1 VHDLYKRILWISLSV
16 IFLAAIIFIFV
27 FFSKIDDMVID
38 TEKAILKNPPSDQV
52 LTDSTVKEVI
62 EEDSE
67 DFYVLMIGLD
77 QRGNSFMLNTDS
89 LIVAHIIPQ
98 NHLVKLIS
106 IPRDQK
112 VNDPDSP
119 GNFKKINAI
128 FAEGYSHAQKEAKKD
143 PSLLSGKK
151 VTIGKIRV
159 SEEYISSGMVLLR
172 ETFEDFMGISIDN
185 TFLVNFETVVG
196 LVDEVGGIEINV
208 DRSMQY
214 TAEFDGTHIDLQ
226 RGLQILDGRNALNY
240 ARHRLDDRGVNF
252 ESSDFDRGR
261 RQQEVIS
268 ALVKKMS
275 SWGNLT
281 KTLDL
286 LDIVTSN
293 VKTDMSRGT
302 MISLVKDFYGN
313 LSSDTVI
320 SVPYPGYWKS
330 PYVHVDPYDLEQTLH
345 TFTSIERVTEAVA
358 GTNDMK
364 PSEIVE

>member
-1 VHDLYKRILWISLSV
+1 MFKRIVWITLGVLLIGAIFV
-16 IFLAAIIFIFV
+16 IFSFNQKL
-27 FFSKIDDMVID
+27 DDMVID
-38 TEKAILKNPPSDQV
+38 TDTAIIKNSPSEESSPDPSSSTKA
-52 LTDSTVKEVI
+52 

-67 DFYVLMIGLD
+67 NFYVLMIGLD
-77 QRGNSFMLNTDS
+77 QRGNDLMLNTDS

-98 NHLVKLIS
+98 QHLVKLLS

-112 VNDPDSP
+112 VTDPDDS
-119 GNFKKINAI
+119 GDYKKINAI
-128 FAEGYSHAQKEAKKD
+128 FAEGYNHALKEARKD
-143 PSLLSGKK
+143 PSLLSGRK
-151 VTIGKIRV
+151 VSIGKKRI
-159 SEEYISSGMVLLR
+159 SEEYISSGMVALR
-172 ETFEDFMGISIDN
+172 ETFEDFLHISIEH

-261 RQQEVIS
+261 RQQEVIT

-286 LDIVTSN
+286 LDIVTTN

-302 MISLVKDFYGN
+302 MISLVKDFYGH

-320 SVPYPGYWKS
+320 SIPYPGYWKS
-330 PYVHVDPYDLEQTLH
+330 PYVHIDEEDLKETIEL
-345 TFTSIERVTEAVA
+345 FTSIELPIKTKVDE
-358 GTNDMK
+358 D
-364 PSEIVE
+364 

>member
-1 VHDLYKRILWISLSV
+1 MFRKIIWITLGTLLLGG
-16 IFLAAIIFIFV
+16 IYFIF
-27 FFSKIDDMVID
+27 SADQKLDEMVID
-38 TEKAILKNPPSDQV
+38 TESAIIKKSPIEM
-52 LTDSTVKEVI
+52 STPETSNI
-62 EEDSE
+62 ETEE
-67 DFYVLMIGLD
+67 EPENFYLLMIGLD
-77 QRGNSFMLNTDS
+77 QRGNDLMLNTDS

-98 NHLVKLIS
+98 EHLVKLIS

-112 VNDPDSP
+112 VPDPEAP
-119 GNFKKINAI
+119 NNYKKINAI
-128 FAEGYSHAQKEAKKD
+128 FAEGYNHALKEAKKD
-143 PSLLSGKK
+143 PSLLSGRK
-151 VTIGKIRV
+151 VSIGKKRI
-159 SEEYISSGMVLLR
+159 SEEYISSGMVALR
-172 ETFEDFMGISIDN
+172 ETFEDFLDIPIEN

-261 RQQEVIS
+261 RQQEVIT

-286 LDIVTSN
+286 LDIVTTN
-293 VKTDMSRGT
+293 VKTDMSRGK
-302 MISLVKDFYGN
+302 MISLIKDFYGH

-330 PYVHVDPYDLEQTLH
+330 PYVHIDEDDLRETIEQ
-345 TFTSIERVTEAVA
+345 FTSIKRPIETL
-358 GTNDMK
+358 
-364 PSEIVE
+364 VED

>member
-1 VHDLYKRILWISLSV
+1 VYDLFKKIVWITLGILLIGAIVFMLS
-16 IFLAAIIFIFV
+16 FDRKL
-27 FFSKIDDMVID
+27 DEMTID
-38 TEKAILKNPPSDQV
+38 TDNAIVIKSPSEESPDP
-52 LTDSTVKEVI
+52 TSTEAEV
-62 EEDSE
+62 EPEN
-67 DFYVLMIGLD
+67 FYVLMIGLD
-77 QRGNSFMLNTDS
+77 QRGNDLMLNTDS

-98 NHLVKLIS
+98 QHLVKLLS

-112 VNDPDSP
+112 VADPEDP
-119 GNFKKINAI
+119 GDDKKINAI
-128 FAEGYSHAQKEAKKD
+128 FAGGFNHALKEARKD
-143 PSLLSGKK
+143 PSLLSGRKIS
-151 VTIGKIRV
+151 IGKKRI
-159 SEEYISSGMVLLR
+159 SEEYISSGMVALR
-172 ETFEDFMGISIDN
+172 ETFEDFLDISIDH

-214 TAEFDGTHIDLQ
+214 TAQFDGTHIDLQ
-226 RGLQILDGRNALNY
+226 KGLQILDGRNALNY

-261 RQQEVIS
+261 RQQEVIA

-286 LDIVTSN
+286 LDIVTAN

-302 MISLVKDFYGN
+302 MISLVKDYYGH

-320 SVPYPGYWKS
+320 SIPYHGYWKY
-330 PYVHVDPYDLEQTLH
+330 PYVHIDEEDLKMTLEL
-345 TFTSIERVTEAVA
+345 FTSIERPAEI
-358 GTNDMK
+358 
-364 PSEIVE
+364 PIVEE

>member
-1 VHDLYKRILWISLSV
+1 MYKKRILWISLAV
-16 IFLAAIIFIFV
+16 IFIAVVILIFT
-27 FFSKIDDMVID
+27 FFNKIDNMVID
-38 TEKAILKNPPSDQV
+38 TEKVILKNPPSEQDLLE
-52 LTDSTVKEVI
+52 LTTKDAE

-77 QRGNSFMLNTDS
+77 QRGNSIMLNTDS

-112 VNDPDSP
+112 VEDPDNP

-128 FAEGYSHAQKEAKKD
+128 FAEGYSHAQREAKKN

-151 VTIGKIRV
+151 VSIGKIRV
-159 SEEYISSGMVLLR
+159 SEEYVSSGMVLLR
-172 ETFEDFMGISIDN
+172 ETFEDFLNISIDN

-226 RGLQILDGRNALNY
+226 RGLQVLDGRNALNY
-240 ARHRLDDRGVNF
+240 ARHRLDDRGVNY

-275 SWGNLT
+275 SWGNIT

-293 VKTDMSRGT
+293 IKTDMSRGT

-320 SVPYPGYWKS
+320 SIPYPGYWKS
-330 PYVHVDPYDLEQTLH
+330 PYVHVDDDDLVQTLQS
-345 TFTSIERVTEAVA
+345 FTSIERLTEAEVETSD
-358 GTNDMK
+358 TN
-364 PSEIVE
+364 P

>member
-1 VHDLYKRILWISLSV
+1 MNENIH
-16 IFLAAIIFIFV
+16 
-27 FFSKIDDMVID
+27 FSPACVID
-38 TEKAILKNPPSDQV
+38 EKLR
-52 LTDSTVKEVI
+52 STA
-62 EEDSE
+62 EEDPE

-77 QRGNSFMLNTDS
+77 QRGNDLMLNTDS
-89 LIVAHIIPQ
+89 LIAAHIIPQ
-98 NHLVKLIS
+98 THLVKLLS

-112 VNDPDSP
+112 VPDPEDP
-119 GNFKKINAI
+119 GDYKKINAI
-128 FAEGYSHAQKEAKKD
+128 FAEGYNHALKEARKD
-143 PSLLSGKK
+143 PSLLSGRK
-151 VTIGKIRV
+151 VSIGKKRI
-159 SEEYISSGMVLLR
+159 SEEYISSGMVALR
-172 ETFEDFMGISIDN
+172 ETFEDFLNIPIDN

-214 TAEFDGTHIDLQ
+214 SAEFDGTHIDLQ
-226 RGLQILDGRNALNY
+226 KGLQILDGRNALNY
-240 ARHRLDDRGVNF
+240 ARHRLDDRGINF

-261 RQQEVIS
+261 RQQEVIT

-286 LDIVTSN
+286 LDIVTTN

-302 MISLVKDFYGN
+302 MISLVKDFYGH

-330 PYVHVDPYDLEQTLH
+330 PYVHIDEEDLKETIQL
-345 TFTSIERVTEAVA
+345 FTSIERPIEIPVVTE
-358 GTNDMK
+358 
-364 PSEIVE
+364 E

>member
-1 VHDLYKRILWISLSV
+1 LIRKIVWITLSILIIGAIV
-16 IFLAAIIFIFV
+16 FIFSADRKLDEMTIDTDTAII
-27 FFSKIDDMVID
+27 K
-38 TEKAILKNPPSDQV
+38 KPPLSQKSVPDPISV
-52 LTDSTVKEVI
+52 DIEAE
-62 EEDSE
+62 EEDPE
-67 DFYVLMIGLD
+67 NFYVLMIGLD
-77 QRGNSFMLNTDS
+77 QRGNDLMLNTDS
-89 LIVAHIIPQ
+89 LIVAHIVPQ
-98 NHLVKLIS
+98 QHLVKLLS

-112 VNDPDSP
+112 VPDPEEP
-119 GNFKKINAI
+119 GDHKKINAI
-128 FAEGYSHAQKEAKKD
+128 FAEGYNHAFQEARKD
-143 PSLLSGKK
+143 PGLLSGRK
-151 VTIGKIRV
+151 VSIGTKRI
-159 SEEYISSGMVLLR
+159 SEEYISSGMVALR
-172 ETFEDFMGISIDN
+172 ETFEDFLDISIEN

-226 RGLQILDGRNALNY
+226 RGLQVLDGRNALNY

-261 RQQEVIS
+261 RQQEVIT

-286 LDIVTSN
+286 LDIVTTN

-302 MISLVKDFYGN
+302 MISLVRDFYRH

-320 SVPYPGYWKS
+320 SIPYPGYWKS
-330 PYVHVDPYDLEQTLH
+330 PYVHIDEEDLEETIAL
-345 TFTSIERVTEAVA
+345 FTSIERPIKIPKV
-358 GTNDMK
+358 
-364 PSEIVE
+364 SEE

>member
-1 VHDLYKRILWISLSV
+1 MYKKILWISLGV
-16 IFLAAIIFIFV
+16 LIIGTIVFIF
-27 FFSKIDDMVID
+27 SLDRKLDEMTID
-38 TEKAILKNPPSDQV
+38 TDKVILKHPPSQQASPDP
-52 LTDSTVKEVI
+52 STTI
-62 EEDSE
+62 AEEDPE

-77 QRGNSFMLNTDS
+77 QRGKALMLNTDS

-98 NHLVKLIS
+98 SHLVKLIS
-106 IPRDQK
+106 MPRDQM
-112 VNDPDSP
+112 VANPDDPGDY
-119 GNFKKINAI
+119 KKINAI
-128 FAEGYSHAQKEAKKD
+128 FAEGYSHALNEAKKD
-143 PSLLSGKK
+143 PSLLSGRR
-151 VTIGKIRV
+151 VSIGKLRV
-159 SEEYISSGMVLLR
+159 HEEYISSGMVALR
-172 ETFEDFMGISIDN
+172 ETFEDFLHISVDH

-226 RGLQILDGRNALNY
+226 KGLQILDGRNALNY
-240 ARHRLDDRGVNF
+240 ARHRLDDRGVNY

-286 LDIVTSN
+286 LDIVTTN
-293 VKTDMSRGT
+293 VKTDMSRST
-302 MISLVKDFYGN
+302 MISLVKDFYGH

-320 SVPYPGYWKS
+320 SVPYPGYWKY
-330 PYVHVDPYDLEQTLH
+330 PYVHVDDEDLQQTLQI
-345 TFTSIERVTEAVA
+345 FTSIERPLELPVTS
-358 GTNDMK
+358 D
-364 PSEIVE
+364 PFQPR